1 MTRIICPITLLAG
14 VCFFGLAPP
23 VLGQTTTGADNSG
36 IPGILDPKTGSFKP
50 LPQAAPNSE
59 EILAAST
66 TVTGKLVFSFTIT
79 VSSLGLTA
87 DTVVC
92 SAEASLDDSPATG
105 GIFIVES
112 ASVGA
117 KEASTVSCTVT
128 IPYSWTLAT
137 MSTDRVSLSYTISV
151 GGTTATTAVPNRT
164 SSHGLGSISVPA
176 NGTTTTHVI
185 KATI

>member
-1 MTRIICPITLLAG
+1 
-14 VCFFGLAPP
+14 
-23 VLGQTTTGADNSG
+23 
-36 IPGILDPKTGSFKP
+36 LDPKTGSFKP
-50 LPQAAPNSE
+50 LPQAASSSE
-59 EILAAST
+59 EILAAAV

-79 VSSLGLTA
+79 VSSLGLTG

-92 SAEASLDDSPATG
+92 SAEASLDDSPTTG
-105 GIFIVES
+105 GIFITEA

-137 MSTDRVSLSYTISV
+137 ISTDRVSLSYTISV
-151 GGTTATTAVPNRT
+151 LGSTAAAALPNRT
-164 SSHGLGSISVPA
+164 SSHSLGSITVPV
-176 NGTTTTHVI
+176 NGAITTHAI

>member
-1 MTRIICPITLLAG
+1 MTRIICSITLLAG

-23 VLGQTTTGADNSG
+23 ALSQTTTGADKSG

-50 LPQAAPNSE
+50 LPQAGSGIE
-59 EILAAST
+59 EVLAAST
-66 TVTGKLVFSFTIT
+66 TVTGKLVFNFTIT
-79 VSSLGLTA
+79 VSSLGLTG

-92 SAEASLDDSPATG
+92 NADASLLDSPTTG
-105 GIFIVES
+105 GIFITES

-137 MSTDRVSLSYTISV
+137 MSSDRVSLSYSISV
-151 GGTTATTAVPNRT
+151 VGSTATTAVPNRV
-164 SSHGLGSISVPA
+164 SAHGLGSISVPA
-176 NGTTTTHVI
+176 NRTTTTHII